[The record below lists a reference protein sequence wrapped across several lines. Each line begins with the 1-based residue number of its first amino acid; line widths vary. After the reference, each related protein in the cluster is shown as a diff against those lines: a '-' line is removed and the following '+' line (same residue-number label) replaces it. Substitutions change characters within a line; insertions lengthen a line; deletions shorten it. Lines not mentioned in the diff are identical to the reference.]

1 MCRGMEEGST
11 AELRQAEVT
20 EERRGAMALFVNKP
34 KWEAELRSNE
44 KYCEVKTKND
54 LTVIFWSDVVALI

>member
-11 AELRQAEVT
+11 AELRQAEVA

-44 KYCEVKTKND
+44 KYCEVSEYNKTKM
-54 LTVIFWSDVVALI
+54 I